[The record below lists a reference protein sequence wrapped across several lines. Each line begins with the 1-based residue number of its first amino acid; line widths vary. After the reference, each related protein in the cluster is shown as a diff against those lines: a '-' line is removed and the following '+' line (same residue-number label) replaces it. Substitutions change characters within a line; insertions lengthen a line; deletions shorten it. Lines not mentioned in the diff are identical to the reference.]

1 MSFKREGD
9 DGSQLNVLKKRR
21 VADLLAS
28 YIPEDEALLL
38 KNGQYACTV
47 CHHRPVFDTIDMLS
61 VHRRGKKHIAYMQR
75 FYGKKAAHRNAV
87 QKRQHEEYVRAEKA
101 GEQPPAPLLE
111 QTKKITQH
119 ALLKAAPYNSCCSR
133 NRSLLIVNSG
143 PCRDSLRH
151 CYPVPTIGK
160 ADISISNRP
169 EDVRRKEKSSKTEEP
184 PQSLSSPQSSTP
196 ISSWPV
202 LPQTAAETSC
212 PEPRSGPTGICK
224 QSQFKKNFKNKKKT
238 QKSSESGE
246 DPSDDPERRRVM
258 EHYLSLRSSGWV
270 PDGTGKWVK
279 DENVEFDSDEEEP
292 PAMPPP

>member
-133 NRSLLIVNSG
+133 NR
-143 PCRDSLRH
+143 
-151 CYPVPTIGK
+151 
-160 ADISISNRP
+160 P